1 MIDLR
6 VIMYTTSYPSQLLEV
21 TLQRCGREVVA
32 ETAQMRK
39 RIKHFTLQWQ
49 IPEEKRE
56 EVLRVCAHC
65 TARLYLEGKPLLD
78 SPSAP
83 AQGVPALPAAP
94 SSSSDAP
101 LAKRRRTAAECVR
114 ELHDL
119 KALLDCGVLLQ
130 QEFIDMKGRLL
141 RGD

>member
-1 MIDLR
+1 
-6 VIMYTTSYPSQLLEV
+6 
-21 TLQRCGREVVA
+21 
-32 ETAQMRK
+32 MRK
-39 RIKHFTLQWQ
+39 RIKYFTLPWQ

-94 SSSSDAP
+94 PSSSDAP
-101 LAKRRRTAAECVR
+101 LAKRRRTVAECVQTTTPR
-114 ELHDL
+114 CL
-119 KALLDCGVLLQ
+119 KDVCSEGIYFYMQMLLEIAIV
-130 QEFIDMKGRLL
+130 MN
-141 RGD
+141 

>member
-6 VIMYTTSYPSQLLEV
+6 VIMYTSSFPSQLLEV
-21 TLQRCGREVVA
+21 TLQRYGREVVA

-65 TARLYLEGKPLLD
+65 TARLYLERKPLLD
-78 SPSAP
+78 SSSAL

-94 SSSSDAP
+94 PSSSDAP
-101 LAKRRRTAAECVR
+101 LAKRRRTVAECVR
-114 ELHDL
+114 
-119 KALLDCGVLLQ
+119 
-130 QEFIDMKGRLL
+130 
-141 RGD
+141 

>member
-1 MIDLR
+1 MINLR
-6 VIMYTTSYPSQLLEV
+6 VIMYTSSFPFQLLEL
-21 TLQRCGREVVA
+21 TLQRYGREVVA

-78 SPSAP
+78 SPSAL
-83 AQGVPALPAAP
+83 AQGVPELPAAP
-94 SSSSDAP
+94 PSNSDAP

-114 ELHDL
+114 
-119 KALLDCGVLLQ
+119 
-130 QEFIDMKGRLL
+130 
-141 RGD
+141 